1 MQYHKM
7 AKHSFESIAILHASD
22 GINQYKLKFRE
33 YTTSLTVSLD
43 RTAGCAA
50 EIFLNE
56 GSPKLLNS
64 FSSYFL
70 AIGVP
75 F

>member
-7 AKHSFESIAILHASD
+7 TKHSFESIAILHASD
-22 GINQYKLKFRE
+22 GINQNKLKIRE

-50 EIFLNE
+50 EM
-56 GSPKLLNS
+56 SK
-64 FSSYFL
+64 
-70 AIGVP
+70 
-75 F
+75 